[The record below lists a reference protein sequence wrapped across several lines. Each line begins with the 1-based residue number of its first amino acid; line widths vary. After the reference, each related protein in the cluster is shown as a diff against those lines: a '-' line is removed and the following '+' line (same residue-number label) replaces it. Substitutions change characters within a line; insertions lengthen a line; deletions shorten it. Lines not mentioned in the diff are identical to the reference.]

1 MKAILKNI
9 CKWLVY
15 FVVFILVATA
25 LFSIKENNQR
35 KYDELKSDP
44 IHRMNDDILKNHKG
58 DTLYV
63 SYDSREFDDY
73 TVDKITKDM
82 SNRGYRVINK
92 YTERLQYQDMHYDF
106 IYIREYTVTHIIYRK

>member
-1 MKAILKNI
+1 MKAILKKI

-25 LFSIKENNQR
+25 LFSIKEDNQR
-35 KYDELKSDP
+35 KHNELKSDP
-44 IHRMNDDILKNHKG
+44 IHIMNDDVLKNHKG

-73 TVDKITKDM
+73 TVDKIIKDM
-82 SNRGYRVINK
+82 SNRGYKVVNK
-92 YTERLQYQDMHYDF
+92 YTEYLQYQELIGDIM
-106 IYIREYTVTHIIYRK
+106 YIREYTVTHVIYRK

>member
-1 MKAILKNI
+1 MY
-9 CKWLVY
+9 LVIFI
-15 FVVFILVATA
+15 FVVIALV
-25 LFSIKENNQR
+25 SIKEDNQR
-35 KYDELKSDP
+35 KNNALKSDP
-44 IHRMNDDILKNHKG
+44 IHIMNDDILNNHKG

-73 TVDKITKDM
+73 TVDKIIKDM

-92 YTERLQYQDMHYDF
+92 YTERLQYQDMRYDF

>member
-25 LFSIKENNQR
+25 LFSFIENNQR

-92 YTERLQYQDMHYDF
+92 YTEILQYQDMHYDF